1 MEPEDQPDDDF
12 ASSDDIRQAIESLS
26 PEDLARIRKAA
37 KYSLFGTEYQDP
49 QELVNE
55 AVARSMEGAN
65 GAKGRHWPKS
75 VPFVAFMFKT
85 IQSIANGS
93 RESPTQ
99 ENTVHLAAIA
109 AENASADD
117 ALASL
122 GHSNVCVVSQAIDIE
137 ETQDRIAK
145 ATADAGLI
153 DAHFGSDEEV
163 SWIIMGFKDDMK
175 ASEIRDIS
183 GMTTKQ
189 YETAHRRFRRG
200 LDKLY
205 PGRRTS

>member
-1 MEPEDQPDDDF
+1 MEPEDHPVDDF

-65 GAKGRHWPKS
+65 GSKGRHWPKS

-93 RESPTQ
+93 RESPT
-99 ENTVHLAAIA
+99 EY
-109 AENASADD
+109 
-117 ALASL
+117 
-122 GHSNVCVVSQAIDIE
+122 
-137 ETQDRIAK
+137 
-145 ATADAGLI
+145 
-153 DAHFGSDEEV
+153 SDP
-163 SWIIMGFKDDMK
+163 
-175 ASEIRDIS
+175 
-183 GMTTKQ
+183 T
-189 YETAHRRFRRG
+189 
-200 LDKLY
+200 
-205 PGRRTS
+205 